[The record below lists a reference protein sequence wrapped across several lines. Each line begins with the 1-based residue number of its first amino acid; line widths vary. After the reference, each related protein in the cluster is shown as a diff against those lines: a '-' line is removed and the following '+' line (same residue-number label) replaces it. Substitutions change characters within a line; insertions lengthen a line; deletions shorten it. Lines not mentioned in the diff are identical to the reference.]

1 MISCPR
7 CHHLNPDGEL
17 GCELCGA
24 DLGTGQEV
32 VPGTGQETEPVSA
45 ELEANTISNEPP
57 VGESAEQPTVEPV
70 AEPAEPPAEQPAE
83 VVTGGN
89 LASALLNALDQDPME
104 GRARGEGPQARG
116 YFLRPLPV
124 PDDIP
129 VPTSG
134 GRSVV
139 QDGRGNL
146 TPLPGQESSQ
156 ISEPAST
163 SGSFASSGSQNLC
176 PRCGAVNPPNNRF
189 CGGCGARLPE
199 PDEEEPAPIEDAT
212 GKMICLVCI
221 NEDGSDG
228 PQILVDASESHIG
241 RNTDERFASD
251 PFLSPIHARV
261 LVADGMVRIEDLD
274 SLNGTFVRIRDSVR
288 LAPGDCFLM
297 GRQVLR
303 LETIEHEV
311 NPKAIAGDGTRYMG
325 SPIPGGAYK
334 LVQIGIGGI
343 EQNVY
348 CLPAGG
354 AVLGRERGDVTFP
367 GDKFMSAR
375 HAQITTEQG
384 SNVFLTD
391 LNSSNGTWTR
401 INQQY
406 VLNDQ
411 DFIFLGQQLFR
422 MQIG

>member
-24 DLGTGQEV
+24 DLGTGQGV
-32 VPGTGQETEPVSA
+32 SPGTGAETEPLADPV
-45 ELEANTISNEPP
+45 EAAPP
-57 VGESAEQPTVEPV
+57 PE
-70 AEPAEPPAEQPAE
+70 EQPAE
-83 VVTGGN
+83 PAAGGN
-89 LASALLNALDQDPME
+89 LASALLNALDQEPTE

-124 PDDIP
+124 PDDLP
-129 VPTSG
+129 VPSSG
-134 GRSVV
+134 GRPVV
-139 QDGRGNL
+139 RDSAGNL
-146 TPLPGQESSQ
+146 TPLPGQES
-156 ISEPAST
+156 PAGDKAGSSVPL
-163 SGSFASSGSQNLC
+163 SGRNLC
-176 PRCGAVNPPNNRF
+176 PRCGAINPPDNRF

-199 PDEEEPAPIEDAT
+199 PGEDPQPKEPEDAT
-212 GKMICLVCI
+212 GKAICLVCI

-228 PQILVDASESHIG
+228 PQIVVDSSESQIG
-241 RNTDERFASD
+241 RDTDQRFSSD
-251 PFLSPIHARV
+251 PFLSPNHARV
-261 LVADGMVRIEDLD
+261 LVSEGTVRIEDLD

-288 LAPGDCFLM
+288 LEPEDCFLM

-303 LETIEHEV
+303 LKVIEHQI
-311 NPKAIAGDGTRYMG
+311 NPKAVAEDGTRYMG

-334 LVQIGIGGI
+334 LVQIGIGGV

-384 SNVFLTD
+384 STVFLTD
-391 LNSSNGTWTR
+391 LNSSNGTWIR
-401 INQQY
+401 ISQPY

-422 MQIG
+422 MQIV

>member
-32 VPGTGQETEPVSA
+32 SPGTGSETEPLA
-45 ELEANTISNEPP
+45 EPIETAPPPEEEPP
-57 VGESAEQPTVEPV
+57 
-70 AEPAEPPAEQPAE
+70 EQPAE
-83 VVTGGN
+83 SAGGGN
-89 LASALLNALDQDPME
+89 LASALLNALDQEPTE

-129 VPTSG
+129 VPSSG
-134 GRSVV
+134 GRPVV
-139 QDGRGNL
+139 RHGSGSA
-146 TPLPGQESSQ
+146 TPLPGQESPESQ
-156 ISEPAST
+156 QAAPSVSA
-163 SGSFASSGSQNLC
+163 SGSNLC
-176 PRCGAVNPPNNRF
+176 PRCGAINPPDNRF
-189 CGGCGARLPE
+189 CGGCGARLPDPEEVAE
-199 PDEEEPAPIEDAT
+199 PPKPQDAT
-212 GKMICLVCI
+212 GKAICLVCI

-228 PQILVDASESHIG
+228 PQIVVDSAESPIG
-241 RNTDERFASD
+241 RDTDKRFSGD
-251 PFLSPIHARV
+251 PFLSPNHARV
-261 LVADGMVRIEDLD
+261 LVSEGTVRIEDLT

-288 LAPGDCFLM
+288 LEPGDCFLM

-303 LETIEHEV
+303 LEVIEDQI
-311 NPKAIAGDGTRYMG
+311 NPKAVAEDGTRYMG

-334 LVQIGIGGI
+334 LVQIGIGGV

-384 SNVFLTD
+384 SAVFLTD
-391 LNSSNGTWTR
+391 LNSSNGTWIR
-401 INQQY
+401 ISQPY